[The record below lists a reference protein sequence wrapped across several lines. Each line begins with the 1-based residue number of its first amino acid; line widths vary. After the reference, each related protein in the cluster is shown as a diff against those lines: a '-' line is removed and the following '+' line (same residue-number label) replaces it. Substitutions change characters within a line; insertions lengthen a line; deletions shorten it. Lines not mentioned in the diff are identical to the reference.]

1 VERRWHQEGSWV
13 LHAQTGHFFLHML
26 LLGDVPLSGAQGDIR
41 QGLPIQQQGL
51 LAAQRAWVF
60 PSTATRG
67 AATRELTFCSI
78 ACSMCGALACYKDY
92 HGTLGSSCFLVL

>member
-1 VERRWHQEGSWV
+1 
-13 LHAQTGHFFLHML
+13 ML